1 MPKDEEILLNMKSNL
16 KFIDELELSIK
27 NIIN

>member
-1 MPKDEEILLNMKSNL
+1 MPKDEETLLNMKSNL